1 LNKDL
6 KEQEQMKLTKC
17 KDCLELQ
24 NKLEILAQQNK
35 TLEQKLQ
42 DLEQHKLYMQADFDN
57 YKKHIDKQLELSIEL
72 SNEKLLKEL
81 LNIVD
86 DFERSLSTIKDKDD
100 LNGITLVYN
109 NLMKLLNLNNVKRID
124 CLGKQFDVKY
134 CEVLLQEESNE
145 KEGTVLQELQK
156 GYIYK
161 NKILRY
167 AKVKV
172 SQNNIEENKKDIE
185 KE

>member
-1 LNKDL
+1 
-6 KEQEQMKLTKC
+6 M
-17 KDCLELQ
+17 
-24 NKLEILAQQNK
+24 
-35 TLEQKLQ
+35 
-42 DLEQHKLYMQADFDN
+42 ADFDN
-57 YKKHIDKQLELSIEL
+57 YKKHIDKQLELSIEH
-72 SNEKLLKEL
+72 SNEKLLKEI

-86 DFERSLSTIKDKDD
+86 EFEISLTHIKNQDD
-100 LNGITLVYN
+100 LKGITLIYN
-109 NLMKLLNLNNVKRID
+109 NLMKLLNNHDVKRID

-161 NKILRY
+161 NKILRF

-172 SQNNIEENKKDIE
+172 AKHINIQEE
-185 KE
+185 